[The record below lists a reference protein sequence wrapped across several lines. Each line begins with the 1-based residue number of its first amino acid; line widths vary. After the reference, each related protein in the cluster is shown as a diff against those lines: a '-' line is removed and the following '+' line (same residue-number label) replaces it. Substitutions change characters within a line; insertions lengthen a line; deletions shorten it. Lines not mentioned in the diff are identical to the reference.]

1 MRACLLALLVLLA
14 SCSGVAQKTLGH
26 CEMQSVPVSAAVWEQ
41 IPLPR
46 DGVTVTYYDGH
57 SWVGLNRTYADSQ
70 SLTHHWRGF
79 IPWMSS
85 GIVSVFKFGGAYQS
99 PASRRPLFY
108 VSHTA
113 AAIDA
118 AEPNARWVHMVR
130 ADRLHNARSVQI
142 TSGWSVFNF
151 RPGFPARK
159 LIPLKFDVLSGS
171 VYSIQPERALDDG
184 EYIVVFGTSALSGFE
199 FEIGC
204 SGRLMGPIVAKETF
218 R

>member
-1 MRACLLALLVLLA
+1 MRGGLFAFAVLLVPW
-14 SCSGVAQKTLGH
+14 CGVAQKTLGQ
-26 CEMQSVPVSAAVWEQ
+26 CEAQSVPVAATVWQ
-41 IPLPR
+41 HIPPPQ
-46 DGVTVTYYDGH
+46 DGVTVTYYDGR
-57 SWVGLNRTYADSQ
+57 SWIGLNRTYADSQ
-70 SLTHHWRGF
+70 SLTHRWRGF

-99 PASRRPLFY
+99 PTSRRPLFY

-118 AEPNARWVHMVR
+118 ADPNARWVHLVR
-130 ADRLHNARSVQI
+130 ADKMHNARSVQI
-142 TSGWSVFNF
+142 TSGWSAFNF
-151 RPGFPARK
+151 RPGFPARE
-159 LIPLKFDVLSGS
+159 LVPLKFDVLSRG
-171 VYSIQPERALDDG
+171 VYTIQPERALDDG

-204 SGRLMGPIVAKETF
+204 SGTLRGPKIAIEGS